1 MAQPKCD
8 PLLVRARDQAAGE
21 LRMVARLT
29 AAEIARAFLVHTL
42 TMEQRSAARSGSPSW
57 HFGASR

>member
-1 MAQPKCD
+1 
-8 PLLVRARDQAAGE
+8 
-21 LRMVARLT
+21 MVARLT